1 MSSDPQAAVTGGGRN
16 WLATLGRWEV
26 LLAIVL
32 VALIVIGST
41 VSPVFLS
48 GRNFAN
54 LISAIIEVAIMS
66 LPMALII
73 IAGEIDLS
81 VESMV
86 GLSASVLGYLYAAG
100 VPMELCIPIVLAIGA
115 LGGLLN
121 GVLTTRAGLPSL
133 VVTLGT
139 LALYRGL
146 ALVVLES
153 RGISQFPTWFTSFGF
168 GTVPGLPIPWPFVL
182 YLAIALV
189 LAALLHGTWI
199 GREIYAI
206 GKNQA
211 ASRFSGVRVAR
222 IKLWLFVLS
231 GTVAALAGVILTA
244 RMASARA
251 DVGIGLTLVVVT
263 IVLLGGVDIFGGR
276 GTIPGVVLAFF
287 TLAVLGNAL
296 RLTNVSSDIQ
306 SIVVGLLLVVSVV
319 IPTFAR
325 RVKEVFDRT
334 QGGRR
339 LPTGSVGGPGE
350 VASP

>member
-1 MSSDPQAAVTGGGRN
+1 MNGRARR
-16 WLATLGRWEV
+16 WVASLGRWEV
-26 LLAIVL
+26 LLLAVL
-32 VALIVIGST
+32 IALVVYGTT
-41 VSPVFLS
+41 VSPVFLT

-54 LISAIIEVAIMS
+54 AISAVIEVAIMS

-86 GLSASVLGYLYAAG
+86 GLSASILGYLYAAG
-100 VPMELCIPIVLAIGA
+100 VPIELAIVVVLIVGA
-115 LGGLLN
+115 VGGLLN
-121 GVLTTRAGLPSL
+121 GFLVTRIGLPSL

-153 RGISQFPTWFTSFGF
+153 RGISQFPEWFTGFGF
-168 GTVPGLPIPWPFVL
+168 GTVPGLPIPWPFVV
-182 YLAIALV
+182 YLALAFV
-189 LAALLHGTWI
+189 LAVLLHGTWV

-211 ASRFSGVRVAR
+211 AARFSGVRVAR

-251 DVGIGLTLVVVT
+251 DVGTGLTLVVVT

-276 GTIPGVVLAFF
+276 GTIPGVVLAFL

-306 SIVVGLLLVVSVV
+306 SIVVGLLLIVSVV
-319 IPTFAR
+319 IPTLAR
-325 RVKEVFDRT
+325 RAKGAYDRA

-350 VASP
+350 MASP

>member
-1 MSSDPQAAVTGGGRN
+1 
-16 WLATLGRWEV
+16 
-26 LLAIVL
+26 
-32 VALIVIGST
+32 
-41 VSPVFLS
+41 
-48 GRNFAN
+48 
-54 LISAIIEVAIMS
+54 MS

-100 VPMELCIPIVLAIGA
+100 VPMELAIPIVLVIGA

-153 RGISQFPTWFTSFGF
+153 RGISQFPTWFTTFGF

-182 YLAIALV
+182 YLALALV

-199 GREIYAI
+199 GRQIYAI

-211 ASRFSGVRVAR
+211 AARFSGVRVAR

-231 GTVAALAGVILTA
+231 GAVAALAGVILTA

-296 RLTNVSSDIQ
+296 RLTNVSLRHPEHRRRTAAHR
-306 SIVVGLLLVVSVV
+306 VGGHPHSCS
-319 IPTFAR
+319 PG
-325 RVKEVFDRT
+325 
-334 QGGRR
+334 QGGGRPSSRR
-339 LPTGSVGGPGE
+339 SAPADRIGRRSR
-350 VASP
+350 